1 MLINKNGLLKA
12 KTFIQ
17 MKKLLVLA
25 SFLALSASVFSQKKD
40 YLYTLETDKG
50 KLHFVLYD
58 ETPLHKANF
67 EKLVGS
73 GFYDGLLFHRVIQN
87 FMIQGGDPDSKNAEK
102 GARLGGGGDQ
112 MERIPFEYHPA
123 RFHKKGVIAAA
134 RDGNPEKKSSACQF
148 YIVQG
153 KKFTDTDLD
162 AFEKK
167 NNLKYTEAQRS
178 TYKTIG
184 GSPHLD
190 KNYTV
195 FGEVVGDV
203 TLLDAIAGVKTDSF
217 NRPEEDQKMKVS
229 MKKMKRKKITKKYG
243 YRYL

>member
-1 MLINKNGLLKA
+1 MR
-12 KTFIQ
+12 
-17 MKKLLVLA
+17 KLLL
-25 SFLALSASVFSQKKD
+25 LTILLTLGISAFSQKKD

-50 KLHFVLYD
+50 KLYFVLYD

-67 EKLVGS
+67 EKLVQS
-73 GFYDGLLFHRVIQN
+73 KFYDGLLFHRVIRN
-87 FMIQGGDPDSKNAEK
+87 FMIQGGDPDSRNAEK
-102 GARLGGGGDQ
+102 DARLGGGGGQ

-134 RDGNPEKKSSACQF
+134 RDNNPEKKSSACQF

-162 AFEKK
+162 AFENK
-167 NNLKYTEAQRS
+167 NDLKYTEAQR
-178 TYKTIG
+178 TAYKTLG
-184 GSPHLD
+184 VTPHLD

-195 FGEVVGDV
+195 FGEVVGS
-203 TLLDAIAGVKTDSF
+203 TALLDTIAGVKTDSF
-217 NRPEEDQKMKVS
+217 NRPEEDQKMKIS

-243 YRYL
+243 YTYL